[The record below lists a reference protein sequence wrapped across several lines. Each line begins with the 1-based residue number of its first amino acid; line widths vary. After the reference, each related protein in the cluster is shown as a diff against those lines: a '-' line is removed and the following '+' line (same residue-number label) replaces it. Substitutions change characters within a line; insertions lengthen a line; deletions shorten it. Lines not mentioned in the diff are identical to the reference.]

1 MGEYAGEIITGL
13 MVFLGGLA
21 TAWVTYKVG
30 TNSTRQESNKAKLE
44 HELGLIDRYE
54 KALETTD
61 KRLSKQIDELRAEV
75 RALRQELHSEQSA
88 KHTAERQRDAAIDHA
103 RELREAWPGST
114 TVPAPPEIIRDF
126 LSI

>member
-1 MGEYAGEIITGL
+1 MGEYAGEILTGL
-13 MVFLGGLA
+13 LVLLGTLA

-30 TNSTRQESNKAKLE
+30 TNSIRQESKKAKLE

-54 KALETTD
+54 KALESTD
-61 KRLSKQIDELRAEV
+61 KRLSKQIDELRAEIRV
-75 RALRQELHSEQSA
+75 LREELHTEQSA
-88 KHTAERQRDAAIDHA
+88 KNIAERQRDAAIEHA

-126 LSI
+126 LAI